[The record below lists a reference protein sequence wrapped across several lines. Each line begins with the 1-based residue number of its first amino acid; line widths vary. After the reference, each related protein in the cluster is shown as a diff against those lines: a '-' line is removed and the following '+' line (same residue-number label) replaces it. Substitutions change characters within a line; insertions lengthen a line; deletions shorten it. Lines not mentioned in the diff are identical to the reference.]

1 MLDGGRR
8 GGAATASSSLEKKEA
23 IHFQATIPSRPAK
36 LLPLRL
42 RPRLLLLLLLL
53 EPLSPLLSGYWRP
66 STRLRAPLD
75 GITVDF
81 FLWKNLLCL
90 FRYIFCSQNS
100 FDKNCLWADIWYELG
115 RCCCIFLRILSSWC
129 ICQIIPRNQL
139 LKLGLMLNLAFQQS
153 NGPALRGPW
162 GLLIIWTSCTSWA
175 SPLECSKA
183 RFSMKS
189 ILGSWFLGII
199 WL

>member
-1 MLDGGRR
+1 MAAVAAAAIFQVPVFNPCWMA
-8 GGAATASSSLEKKEA
+8 GGAAAASSSLEKKEA

-42 RPRLLLLLLLL
+42 RPRLLLLLLL

-100 FDKNCLWADIWYELG
+100 FDKNCLAALVSNVIGNISRADIWYELG
-115 RCCCIFLRILSSWC
+115 RCCCIFPRIW
-129 ICQIIPRNQL
+129 
-139 LKLGLMLNLAFQQS
+139 KFLMYLPNY
-153 NGPALRGPW
+153 
-162 GLLIIWTSCTSWA
+162 T
-175 SPLECSKA
+175 
-183 RFSMKS
+183 
-189 ILGSWFLGII
+189 
-199 WL
+199 